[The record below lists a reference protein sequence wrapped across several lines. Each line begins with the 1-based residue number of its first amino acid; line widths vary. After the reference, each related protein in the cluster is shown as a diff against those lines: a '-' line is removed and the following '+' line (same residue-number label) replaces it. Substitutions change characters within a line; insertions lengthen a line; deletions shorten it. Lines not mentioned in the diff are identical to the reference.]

1 LSEIELAAELGYGIP
16 WLKLTFTIA
25 ILIATSFFIYVFL
38 STRKD
43 HVTLKGLDKLKYQ
56 LNKYHVEKYWAVFV
70 SGILIWFWILGYP
83 WMPPVAFER
92 GLSEESNVHLIKITA
107 GQWYWNLEDGGYIN
121 PHHDDDN
128 NNRTAMPIGTEKQI
142 QVTAGE
148 TVKFEAV
155 SKDVNHGF
163 AILASSNQ
171 MDVPLMQMQVVP
183 GYTNE
188 FYYTFEEAGVYTIR
202 CLEYCGWNH
211 PFMTSSI
218 TISA

>member
-1 LSEIELAAELGYGIP
+1 MSEIELAAELGFGIP

-25 ILIATSFFIYVFL
+25 ILIATSFFVYVFL

-43 HVTLKGLDKLKYQ
+43 HVTLKGFDKLKYQ

-70 SGILIWFWILGYP
+70 SGILVWFWILGYP

-121 PHHDDDN
+121 PHHDDN
-128 NNRTAMPIGTEKQI
+128 GTAMPIGTEKQI
-142 QVTAGE
+142 QVKAGE

-188 FYYTFEEAGVYTIR
+188 FYYTFEKAGVYTIR

-218 TISA
+218 AISA